1 MTSMN
6 RTMACT
12 PERTQRTRLISLK
25 ALLLAVGISLTML
38 GTAQPGH
45 AHPNHASQ
53 ASALSM
59 LPVAMSVTAPAMLVS
74 GTVALSVVAI
84 EATADGVVWVL
95 ARASDGARISVKW
108 AGISVGMASVAVGA
122 VVTVTAVSAGWLL
135 STAGEVIALVP
146 NTLGRALLH
155 HEEVL
160 R

>member
-1 MTSMN
+1 MHPSNQTPDHRASHRRN
-6 RTMACT
+6 AARELTTWLQACG
-12 PERTQRTRLISLK
+12 LAV
-25 ALLLAVGISLTML
+25 ALL
-38 GTAQPGH
+38 TATQAAR
-45 AHPNHASQ
+45 AHPNQASE

-59 LPVAMSVTAPAMLVS
+59 LPVAMSVTAPALLVS

-84 EATADGVVWVL
+84 QATADGVVWVL
-95 ARASDGARISVKW
+95 ERASDGARISVKW
-108 AGISVGMASVAVGA
+108 ASLSLGMASVAVGT

-160 R
+160 K

>member
-1 MTSMN
+1 MN
-6 RTMACT
+6 TLNARSRMKGVVLAC
-12 PERTQRTRLISLK
+12 
-25 ALLLAVGISLTML
+25 AVAWGLLGGVQAV
-38 GTAQPGH
+38 Q
-45 AHPNHASQ
+45 AHPTHASE

-59 LPVAMSVTAPAMLVS
+59 LPVAISVTAPAMLVS

-84 EATADGVVWVL
+84 EVTAAGVVWVL
-95 ARASDGARISVKW
+95 QRASDGARISVKW
-108 AGISVGMASVAVGA
+108 AGLSAGMASVAVGT

>member
-1 MTSMN
+1 MKTFFA
-6 RTMACT
+6 ACGV
-12 PERTQRTRLISLK
+12 
-25 ALLLAVGISLTML
+25 ALALMGAPSSG
-38 GTAQPGH
+38 Q
-45 AHPNHASQ
+45 AHPNQASQ

-59 LPVAMSVTAPAMLVS
+59 LPVAVSVTAPAMLVS

-84 EATADGVVWVL
+84 EATAEGAIWVL

-108 AGISVGMASVAVGA
+108 AGMSVGMASVAVGA
-122 VVTVTAVSAGWLL
+122 VVSVTAVSAGWLL

-155 HEEVL
+155 HEEVQ

>member
-1 MTSMN
+1 MN
-6 RTMACT
+6 KLNVRSEISGIVLACT
-12 PERTQRTRLISLK
+12 MVCGLMGP
-25 ALLLAVGISLTML
+25 V
-38 GTAQPGH
+38 QPVK
-45 AHPNHASQ
+45 AHPPHASE

-59 LPVAMSVTAPAMLVS
+59 LPVAISVTAPAMLVS

-84 EATADGVVWVL
+84 EVTAAGVVWVL
-95 ARASDGARISVKW
+95 QRASDGARISVKW
-108 AGISVGMASVAVGA
+108 AGLSAGMASVAVGT

>member
-1 MTSMN
+1 MN
-6 RTMACT
+6 QANDRSDMKSFVLACAV
-12 PERTQRTRLISLK
+12 
-25 ALLLAVGISLTML
+25 ALSML
-38 GTAQPGH
+38 GGLQPAQ
-45 AHPNHASQ
+45 AHPNQ
-53 ASALSM
+53 ASEASAVSM
-59 LPVAMSVTAPAMLVS
+59 LPVAISVTAPAMLVS

-84 EATADGVVWVL
+84 QAAADGVVWVL
-95 ARASDGARISVKW
+95 ERASDGARISVKW
-108 AGISVGMASVAVGA
+108 AGLSAGMASVAVGT

>member
-1 MTSMN
+1 MTRMKQMFD
-6 RTMACT
+6 MA
-12 PERTQRTRLISLK
+12 PAGARSLGRHRLKTWLASACACL
-25 ALLLAVGISLTML
+25 ALVGALPS
-38 GTAQPGH
+38 GH
-45 AHPNHASQ
+45 AHPNQASE

-59 LPVAMSVTAPAMLVS
+59 LPVAVSVTAPALLVS

-84 EATADGVVWVL
+84 QATADGMVWVL
-95 ARASDGARISVKW
+95 ERASDGARISVKW
-108 AGISVGMASVAVGA
+108 ASSSVGMASVAVGT

>member
-1 MTSMN
+1 MISMN
-6 RTMACT
+6 PTNQAKPRASLKGMLMACCA
-12 PERTQRTRLISLK
+12 SL
-25 ALLLAVGISLTML
+25 AML
-38 GTAQPGH
+38 GAAPPLK
-45 AHPNHASQ
+45 AHPNQASE

-59 LPVAMSVTAPAMLVS
+59 LPVAVSVTAPAMLVS
-74 GTVALSVVAI
+74 GTAALSVVAI
-84 EATADGVVWVL
+84 QATADGVAWVL
-95 ARASDGARISVKW
+95 ERASDGARISVKW
-108 AGISVGMASVAVGA
+108 AGLSVGMASVAVGS

>member
-1 MTSMN
+1 MSQSNHRSDMKSFVL
-6 RTMACT
+6 ACAV
-12 PERTQRTRLISLK
+12 
-25 ALLLAVGISLTML
+25 ALSML
-38 GTAQPGH
+38 GGVQSAQ
-45 AHPNHASQ
+45 AHPNQASE

-59 LPVAMSVTAPAMLVS
+59 LPVAISVTAPAMLVS

-84 EATADGVVWVL
+84 QATAEVVVWVL
-95 ARASDGARISVKW
+95 ERASDGARISVKW
-108 AGISVGMASVAVGA
+108 AGLSAGMASVAVGT

-155 HEEVL
+155 HEQVL

>member
-1 MTSMN
+1 M
-6 RTMACT
+6 
-12 PERTQRTRLISLK
+12 K
-25 ALLLAVGISLTML
+25 ALVAACGVALALLGSP
-38 GTAQPGH
+38 QPGL
-45 AHPNHASQ
+45 AHPNQASE

-59 LPVAMSVTAPAMLVS
+59 LPVALSVTAPAMLVS

-84 EATADGVVWVL
+84 QVTADGVVWVL
-95 ARASDGARISVKW
+95 ERASDGARLSVKW
-108 AGISVGMASVAVGA
+108 ASLSVGMASVAVGT

-135 STAGEVIALVP
+135 SAAGEVLAVVP

>member
-1 MTSMN
+1 MN
-6 RTMACT
+6 TNQPSFDNPSRDGSTLK
-12 PERTQRTRLISLK
+12 RLLVTCCASL
-25 ALLLAVGISLTML
+25 ALMG
-38 GTAQPGH
+38 GTAPAR
-45 AHPNHASQ
+45 AHPNQASE

-59 LPVAMSVTAPAMLVS
+59 LPVAVSVTAPALLVS

-95 ARASDGARISVKW
+95 QRASDGARISVKW
-108 AGISVGMASVAVGA
+108 ASLSAGMASVAVGT

>member
-1 MTSMN
+1 MTSMKQTIESMAAGASRVGHN
-6 RTMACT
+6 RLKAWLLAACAGLALLGA
-12 PERTQRTRLISLK
+12 TQR
-25 ALLLAVGISLTML
+25 AF
-38 GTAQPGH
+38 
-45 AHPNHASQ
+45 AHPNQASE

-59 LPVAMSVTAPAMLVS
+59 LPVAVSVTAPALLVS

-84 EATADGVVWVL
+84 QATADGMVWVL
-95 ARASDGARISVKW
+95 ERASDGARISVKW
-108 AGISVGMASVAVGA
+108 ASLSVGMASVAVGT

>member
-1 MTSMN
+1 MISMN
-6 RTMACT
+6 PTNQPKPRASLKGMLMACCA
-12 PERTQRTRLISLK
+12 SL
-25 ALLLAVGISLTML
+25 
-38 GTAQPGH
+38 
-45 AHPNHASQ
+45 
-53 ASALSM
+53 
-59 LPVAMSVTAPAMLVS
+59 AMLVS

-84 EATADGVVWVL
+84 QATADGVVWVL
-95 ARASDGARISVKW
+95 ERASDGVRISVKW
-108 AGISVGMASVAVGA
+108 AGLSVGMASVAVGA

>member
-1 MTSMN
+1 MISMN
-6 RTMACT
+6 PTNPPKPRARLRGMLMACCT
-12 PERTQRTRLISLK
+12 SL
-25 ALLLAVGISLTML
+25 AML
-38 GTAQPGH
+38 GAAPPLN
-45 AHPNHASQ
+45 AHPNQASE

-59 LPVAMSVTAPAMLVS
+59 LPVAVSVTAPAMLVS

-84 EATADGVVWVL
+84 QATADGVVWVL
-95 ARASDGARISVKW
+95 ERASDGARISVKW
-108 AGISVGMASVAVGA
+108 ASLSVGMASVAVGA

-135 STAGEVIALVP
+135 STAGEVVALVP

>member
-1 MTSMN
+1 MQDDTLDLPRVSPV
-6 RTMACT
+6 RACLLACGMA
-12 PERTQRTRLISLK
+12 L
-25 ALLLAVGISLTML
+25 ALLSTPHVV
-38 GTAQPGH
+38 Q
-45 AHPNHASQ
+45 AHTNQASE

-59 LPVAMSVTAPAMLVS
+59 LPVAVSVTAPALLVS

-84 EATADGVVWVL
+84 QATADGVVWVIE
-95 ARASDGARISVKW
+95 RASDGARISVKW
-108 AGISVGMASVAVGA
+108 ASLSLGMASVAVGT

>member
-1 MTSMN
+1 MISMN
-6 RTMACT
+6 PTNQAKPRASLRGMLMACCV
-12 PERTQRTRLISLK
+12 SL
-25 ALLLAVGISLTML
+25 AML
-38 GTAQPGH
+38 GAAPPLM
-45 AHPNHASQ
+45 AHPNQASE

-59 LPVAMSVTAPAMLVS
+59 LPVAVSVTAPAMLVS

-84 EATADGVVWVL
+84 QATADGVVWVL
-95 ARASDGARISVKW
+95 ERASDGARISVKW
-108 AGISVGMASVAVGA
+108 ASLSLGMASVVVGA

>member
-1 MTSMN
+1 MKSFVQ
-6 RTMACT
+6 AC
-12 PERTQRTRLISLK
+12 
-25 ALLLAVGISLTML
+25 ALALFLLGPLQP
-38 GTAQPGH
+38 AQ
-45 AHPNHASQ
+45 AHPNHASE

-59 LPVAMSVTAPAMLVS
+59 LPVAISVTAPAMLVS
-74 GTVALSVVAI
+74 GAAALSVVAI

-108 AGISVGMASVAVGA
+108 AGISVGMASVAVGT
-122 VVTVTAVSAGWLL
+122 VVTITAVSAGWLL

>member
-6 RTMACT
+6 
-12 PERTQRTRLISLK
+12 PSKSLKSRTRLQAMLLACGTSL
-25 ALLLAVGISLTML
+25 ALLGAG
-38 GTAQPGH
+38 QPTW
-45 AHPNHASQ
+45 AHTNQASE

-59 LPVAMSVTAPAMLVS
+59 LPVAVSVTAPALLVS
-74 GTVALSVVAI
+74 GAVALSVVAI
-84 EATADGVVWVL
+84 QATADGVVWVL
-95 ARASDGARISVKW
+95 ERASDGARISVKW
-108 AGISVGMASVAVGA
+108 AGLSAGMASVVVGT

>member
-1 MTSMN
+1 MSVNAKHTLKP
-6 RTMACT
+6 RA
-12 PERTQRTRLISLK
+12 SLK
-25 ALLLAVGISLTML
+25 AVLATCCASMALLGAS
-38 GTAQPGH
+38 AQSQ
-45 AHPNHASQ
+45 AHPNQASE

-59 LPVAMSVTAPAMLVS
+59 LPVAVSVTAPAMLVS

-84 EATADGVVWVL
+84 QATAEGAIWVL
-95 ARASDGARISVKW
+95 ERASDGARISVKW
-108 AGISVGMASVAVGA
+108 ASVSVGMASVAVGT

-146 NTLGRALLH
+146 NALGWALLH

>member
-1 MTSMN
+1 MN
-6 RTMACT
+6 QANDRSDMKSFVLAGAV
-12 PERTQRTRLISLK
+12 
-25 ALLLAVGISLTML
+25 ALAML
-38 GTAQPGH
+38 GGLQPAQ
-45 AHPNHASQ
+45 AHPNQASE

-59 LPVAMSVTAPAMLVS
+59 LPVAISVTAPAMLVS

-84 EATADGVVWVL
+84 QATAEGMVWVL
-95 ARASDGARISVKW
+95 ERASDGARISVKW
-108 AGISVGMASVAVGA
+108 ASLSAGMASVAVGT

-146 NTLGRALLH
+146 NALGRALLH

>member
-1 MTSMN
+1 MTQMKQTVECAPEGVRRPGPKRLKTWLVS
-6 RTMACT
+6 ACAC
-12 PERTQRTRLISLK
+12 L
-25 ALLLAVGISLTML
+25 ALVGPLPS
-38 GTAQPGH
+38 AH
-45 AHPNHASQ
+45 AHPNQASE

-59 LPVAMSVTAPAMLVS
+59 LPVAVSVTAPALLVS

-84 EATADGVVWVL
+84 QATADGMVWVL
-95 ARASDGARISVKW
+95 ERASDGARISVKW
-108 AGISVGMASVAVGA
+108 ASLSVGMASVAVGT

>member
-1 MTSMN
+1 MTGMN
-6 RTMACT
+6 RTND
-12 PERTQRTRLISLK
+12 ERTHRGRHAAQRMKAWMLTCCATL
-25 ALLLAVGISLTML
+25 ALL
-38 GTAQPGH
+38 TATPASH
-45 AHPNHASQ
+45 AHHPNQASE

-59 LPVAMSVTAPAMLVS
+59 LPVAVSVTAPALLVS

-84 EATADGVVWVL
+84 QATAEGVVWVL
-95 ARASDGARISVKW
+95 ERASDGARVSVKW
-108 AGISVGMASVAVGA
+108 ASLSVGMASVAVGT

-155 HEEVL
+155 HEEVQ

>member
-1 MTSMN
+1 MTSMKQ
-6 RTMACT
+6 TLEST
-12 PERTQRTRLISLK
+12 PEGASRVALNKFKAWLVACCACLALLGATQR
-25 ALLLAVGISLTML
+25 A
-38 GTAQPGH
+38 H
-45 AHPNHASQ
+45 AHPNQASE

-59 LPVAMSVTAPAMLVS
+59 LPVAVSVTAPALLVS

-84 EATADGVVWVL
+84 QATADGMVWVL
-95 ARASDGARISVKW
+95 ERASDGARISVKW
-108 AGISVGMASVAVGA
+108 ASLSVGMASVAVGT